1 MFLTHR
7 QYIRF
12 LSGGM
17 NNTAVVAFLP
27 GDLAAFMPTLSTD
40 VRLSGDYA
48 RKVWEKHHLGHETFG
63 LLQTIIN
70 DGWVTKSRPN
80 QLDFLFV
87 HDVGQPKHYILGIK
101 AAKGGQ
107 ETWVTTLHPTDEKE
121 TRRRLRRAKEK
132 NLLIRSHKWGL

>member
-17 NNTAVVAFLP
+17 KNIAVVAFLP
-27 GDLAAFMPTLSTD
+27 GDLAAVMPTLSTD
-40 VRLSGDYA
+40 IRIDGDYA
-48 RKVWEKHHLGHETFG
+48 RKIWEKHRLGHSALG
-63 LLQTIIN
+63 LIQRIID

-80 QLDFLFV
+80 QLDFLYV
-87 HDVGQPKHYILGIK
+87 HDVALPRHYILGIK

-107 ETWVTTLHPTDEKE
+107 ETWITTLHPTDENE
-121 TRRRLRRAKEK
+121 TRRRLRRAREK
-132 NLLIRSHKWGL
+132 NQLIRSHKWSS